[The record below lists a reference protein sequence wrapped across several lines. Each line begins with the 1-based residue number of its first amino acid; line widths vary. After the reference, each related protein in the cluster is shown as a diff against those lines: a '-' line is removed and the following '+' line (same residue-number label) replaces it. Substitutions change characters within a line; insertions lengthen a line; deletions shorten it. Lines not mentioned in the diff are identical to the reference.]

1 MGSYLYPQRRVDEMN
16 EQEYYE
22 RVSQLIKD
30 RSFLLSQGEQDEE
43 EKLGYRF
50 SLIIKHLVSS
60 KRTTKEVVIE
70 RMHVVWSRSCRRGAG
85 RFSPVVEE
93 PVVSFRSG
101 SFWSW
106 RRGTSRSD
114 LIVEELVVS

>member
-1 MGSYLYPQRRVDEMN
+1 M
-16 EQEYYE
+16 YE
-22 RVSQLIKD
+22 
-30 RSFLLSQGEQDEE
+30 
-43 EKLGYRF
+43 
-50 SLIIKHLVSS
+50 HLVSS

-70 RMHVVWSRSCRRGAG
+70 HVVWSRSCRRGAG

-93 PVVSFRSG
+93 PVVSFRSVSWRSG

-106 RRGTSRSD
+106 RRGTCRSD